1 MLGFMGMPS
10 FGERVGA
17 RGLPVEHCRCQAIN
31 RPDFGLHRDFRELSP
46 GRNARIGSFFRPH

>member
-10 FGERVGA
+10 FGERVGT

-31 RPDFGLHRDFRELSP
+31 RPDFGLHRDFRKLSP